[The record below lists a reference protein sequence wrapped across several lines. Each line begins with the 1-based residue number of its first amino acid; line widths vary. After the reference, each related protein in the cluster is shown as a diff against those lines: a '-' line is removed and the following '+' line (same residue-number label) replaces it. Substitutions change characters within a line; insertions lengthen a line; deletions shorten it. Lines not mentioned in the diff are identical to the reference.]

1 MALLGTFLQEDM
13 IPCLKGFEK
22 ITVALDKDASDKS
35 VDIAMRLNAAY
46 GDIVGVS
53 VLERDLKRLT
63 EDQAKEVLKV

>member
-1 MALLGTFLQEDM
+1 M
-13 IPCLKGFEK
+13 IPCLKGFDK

-63 EDQAKEVLKV
+63 EDQAKEALKV